1 MTEVSY
7 RVMHVVSINFYKNI
21 DVIICTY
28 GNVCMKVAK
37 KKNASGKI
45 SFTKM
50 LIMIV
55 FEV

>member
-7 RVMHVVSINFYKNI
+7 RVMHVVLINFYKNI

-37 KKNASGKI
+37 IKIPVGKYL
-45 SFTKM
+45 SPKC
-50 LIMIV
+50 
-55 FEV
+55 

>member
-1 MTEVSY
+1 MSY
-7 RVMHVVSINFYKNI
+7 RVMHVVLIYFYKNI

-28 GNVCMKVAK
+28 DNVCMKVAK
-37 KKNASGKI
+37 KKKKNSSGKI

-50 LIMIV
+50 LIMIA